1 MKKILFWS
9 AVAMFAAVSCN
20 TIDIDAPVAESNVPS
35 FTASVDG
42 AETKTVI
49 DGKKSY
55 WDGTEG
61 IRVFDGKVAN
71 GKVYEATVQ
80 KSQTAKFV
88 EKDATVG
95 IAGDDYL
102 AVYPEAPAGSVT
114 WDGNVTSPA
123 KKFWLPGDQKAVAG
137 SYDPSTHIA
146 VAYTEA
152 GNTNLEYKNVTALV
166 KVTVANEKVSEICFY
181 GNSEEKIT
189 GNFDVLYNEGN
200 PTASFATG
208 YTQNTYAKI
217 TGTIAKGNTYYI
229 SILPTVFE
237 KGFAIEF
244 VIDGIKYTKK
254 LSSKYT
260 VERNQIIDLPVV
272 EFQAQTVEMKTVYLR
287 PTTSWENEK
296 GRYAAWCWG
305 TNATGAW
312 YDLSDSDADGIFEMT
327 LPVNYENA
335 IFLCLKANTSNDW
348 ANELARTGDLVL
360 PTDDANCYN
369 GYTSK
374 WGTVAEVKAYDPGAI
389 MAQDG
394 WVYLKPNSNWTQAN
408 ARFAIYLCNGSKSA
422 VWYSMTKVEGTSY
435 YGVQLPSDFNATNYK
450 NIIFCRMNPSA
461 TANNWNNKWNQ
472 SGDLPCSNIVNGK
485 NCCAINNGQ
494 WDCGTSVTW
503 STVTKLN

>member
-20 TIDIDAPVAESNVPS
+20 TIDIDAPVDESNVPS

-42 AETKTVI
+42 AETKTLI

-95 IAGDDYL
+95 IEGDDYL

-200 PTASFATG
+200 PVASFATG
-208 YTQNTYAKI
+208 YTQNTYAKV
-217 TGTIAKGNTYYI
+217 TGTIEKGNTYYI

-237 KGFAIEF
+237 KGFSIEF
-244 VIDGIKYTKK
+244 VIDGIKYTKT

-272 EFQAQTVEMKTVYLR
+272 TFEVQEYATRKAYLL
-287 PTTSWENEK
+287 PNSVWAANK
-296 GRYAAWCWG
+296 GKYAAWCWV
-305 TNATGAW
+305 TNSGGSWFDAV
-312 YDLSDSDADGIFEMT
+312 DSDNDGI
-327 LPVNYENA
+327 YEVEVPESMNNI
-335 IFLCLKANTSNDW
+335 IFCCMKADAANDW
-348 ANELARTGDLVL
+348 NNKIEQTGDLAM
-360 PTDDANCYN
+360 PTTDNNCYIVHE
-369 GYTSK
+369 SK
-374 WGTVAEVKAYDPGAI
+374 WNTIAYAKTYKEPVVEDVKKL
-389 MAQDG
+389 
-394 WVYLKPNSNWTQAN
+394 YLKPNSNWTQAN
-408 ARFAIYLCNGSKSA
+408 ARFAAYFFGNGERW
-422 VWYSMTKVEGTSY
+422 VSMTASDVSGIYEVPVPTDKNFPKV
-435 YGVQLPSDFNATNYK
+435 
-450 NIIFCRMNPSA
+450 IFCRMNPSA

-472 SGDLPCSNIVNGK
+472 TGDLTIPTDGK
-485 NCCAINNGQ
+485 NLFTVPNGA
-494 WDCGTSVTW
+494 WDGSTSGW
-503 STVTKLN
+503 STK